1 MVNPALLSAYQARL
15 LDPATATRKPGRTQL
30 NPTVYVGNTLL
41 VRGLPTKG
49 AADTIKALQDV
60 ADGLGLTLGISARDL
75 RYADAF
81 ADDPYAAVLEGEKAA
96 AAAMAEIKDR
106 LARLRNRPAG
116 EAR

>member
-1 MVNPALLSAYQARL
+1 MTDFVHVTGSERTSGEHPPGPEPAVIPMVNPALLSAYQARL

-60 ADGLGLTLGISARDL
+60 ADGLGLTL
-75 RYADAF
+75 DAH
-81 ADDPYAAVLEGEKAA
+81 
-96 AAAMAEIKDR
+96 
-106 LARLRNRPAG
+106 RP
-116 EAR
+116 